1 MKKEYIVPV
10 VEIVNVRLFGSV
22 MEEVPIGRPSQVGT
36 SMDAKETA
44 FDDFDTEEDI
54 WGGNSIQMKDV
65 WER

>member
-22 MEEVPIGRPSQVGT
+22 MEDELPMGRDSQVGIT
-36 SMDAKETA
+36 MDAKETA
-44 FDDFDTEEDI
+44 FDAFDTEEDI
-54 WGGNSIQMKDV
+54 WSGRQMKDV

>member
-22 MEEVPIGRPSQVGT
+22 MEDELPMGRDSQVGIT
-36 SMDAKETA
+36 MDAKETA
-44 FDDFDTEEDI
+44 FDDFNSEEDI
-54 WGGNSIQMKDV
+54 WSGHKTKDV